1 MYFTAF
7 EALEPRDLDELKS
20 VLEETRLDR
29 GIDARDPTLDD
40 LARDLVNL
48 WLAGFRGS
56 CELKAMMKPLDH
68 HLVQ

>member
-20 VLEETRLDR
+20 VLEETSLDR

-56 CELKAMMKPLDH
+56 CELKAMMKPLDY

>member
-7 EALEPRDLDELKS
+7 EALEPADLDQLRG

-29 GIDARDPTLDD
+29 GIDSRDPVLDE

-56 CELKAMMKPLDH
+56 SELKAMLKPLDN
-68 HLVQ
+68 HLIQ

>member
-7 EALEPRDLDELKS
+7 EALEPADLGLLRT
-20 VLEETRLDR
+20 VLEEIRLDR
-29 GIDARDPTLDD
+29 GIDAREPSLDD

-56 CELKAMMKPLDH
+56 CELKAMMKPLDN

>member
-7 EALEPRDLDELKS
+7 EALEPADLTTLKAL
-20 VLEETRLDR
+20 LEEIRLDR
-29 GIDARDPTLDD
+29 GIVAPDPSLDE

-56 CELKAMMKPLDH
+56 SELKAMMKPLDN

>member
-7 EALEPRDLDELKS
+7 EALEPRDLDQLRS

-29 GIDARDPTLDD
+29 GIDARDPILDD

-56 CELKAMMKPLDH
+56 CELKAMMKPLDN

>member
-7 EALEPRDLDELKS
+7 EALEPADLTTLKA
-20 VLEETRLDR
+20 VLEEIRLDR
-29 GIDARDPTLDD
+29 GIVAPDPSLDE

-48 WLAGFRGS
+48 WLAGFRGYS
-56 CELKAMMKPLDH
+56 ELKAMMKPLDN

>member
-7 EALEPRDLDELKS
+7 EALEPADLDQLRS
-20 VLEETRLDR
+20 VLEETRLDL
-29 GIDARDPTLDD
+29 GIDFRDPVLDE

-56 CELKAMMKPLDH
+56 SELKAMLKPLDN
-68 HLVQ
+68 HLIQ